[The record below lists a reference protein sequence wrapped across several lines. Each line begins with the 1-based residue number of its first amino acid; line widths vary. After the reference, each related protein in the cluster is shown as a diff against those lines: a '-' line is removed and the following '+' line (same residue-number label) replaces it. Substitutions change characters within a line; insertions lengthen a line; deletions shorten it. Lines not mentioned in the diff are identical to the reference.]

1 MELVDK
7 YDNKRR
13 PLNKTSERR
22 DKIDGEYRLST
33 HIWII
38 NSNGILI
45 QKRAITKKKNPDK
58 WSIHGGAVDAGETT
72 LSAAIRETHEEVGI
86 DLSEDDLEL
95 MISYKHKY
103 TITDVYLTKKEIP
116 IEAVTIQKEEVQ
128 EAKYVSFE
136 EFEQMILDGVVA
148 DNITEYYPYF
158 KTICSYT

>member
-1 MELVDK
+1 M
-7 YDNKRR
+7 DNKIE
-13 PLNKTSERR
+13 K
-22 DKIDGEYRLST
+22 YRSK
-33 HIWII
+33 HKKCKWCKYYKW
-38 NSNGILI
+38 NS
-45 QKRAITKKKNPDK
+45 K
-58 WSIHGGAVDAGETT
+58 
-72 LSAAIRETHEEVGI
+72 EVGI
-86 DLSEDDLEL
+86 DLSENDLEL